1 MSKRYDWPG
10 SAQAIQIFQPLEETS
25 IAVSLIKITWTAARS
40 GSSSTV
46 QYVDRRVPGRS
57 VQTNLAPEGGTQ
69 ISMALHDSPLMPS
82 TGKPGSNDPGR
93 DSQKG
98 PVRTALCF
106 VLSGIRHGA
115 ATHRGYCA
123 NRALL
128 LTSLLKSIVV
138 HQNDEEQKP
147 PGWKSASVRSD
158 WVFRN
163 PGISSST
170 TGAIQQRHVDKKDWE
185 RQVGRPGKGK
195 RKGRIL
201 LCKSQPVV
209 LTGCGGVPSL
219 MTVCLHLL
227 INIICTSRVSSPV
240 SPLVRGPSGLEGWLT
255 SWLGRSLPCSFDR

>member
-170 TGAIQQRHVDKKDWE
+170 TGGYPAAPCGQERLGEASWKTGEGKAQGKDPPLQIPACRANGMRW
-185 RQVGRPGKGK
+185 RTFSNDCMSSSIDQYY
-195 RKGRIL
+195 L
-201 LCKSQPVV
+201 HQSSQ
-209 LTGCGGVPSL
+209 
-219 MTVCLHLL
+219 
-227 INIICTSRVSSPV
+227 
-240 SPLVRGPSGLEGWLT
+240 
-255 SWLGRSLPCSFDR
+255 